1 MRFFSFN
8 LELICT
14 CEFSKKLSCNFSF
27 LENSQVQ
34 LRINSKLNSKQ
45 YYHFRSTV
53 KSSVNVFSRM
63 FINFQTR
70 QFARQLCRLDQWKCF
85 VWGTKLWMFVK
96 EMYHVLLTWTA
107 ALTKLKTCFRVL
119 EAWCHCVFRKIEAL
133 KVNKFGRTYHTGT
146 QAAKALVVRSYF
158 SSILR
163 VLVVDP
169 LIHLS

>member
-1 MRFFSFN
+1 
-8 LELICT
+8 
-14 CEFSKKLSCNFSF
+14 
-27 LENSQVQ
+27 
-34 LRINSKLNSKQ
+34 
-45 YYHFRSTV
+45 
-53 KSSVNVFSRM
+53 
-63 FINFQTR
+63 
-70 QFARQLCRLDQWKCF
+70 
-85 VWGTKLWMFVK
+85 MFVK

-163 VLVVDP
+163 VLVLDP

>member
-45 YYHFRSTV
+45 YYHLLST
-53 KSSVNVFSRM
+53 VNVFSRM
-63 FINFQTR
+63 FIFQTR
-70 QFARQLCRLDQWKCF
+70 QFPRQLCRLDQWKCF